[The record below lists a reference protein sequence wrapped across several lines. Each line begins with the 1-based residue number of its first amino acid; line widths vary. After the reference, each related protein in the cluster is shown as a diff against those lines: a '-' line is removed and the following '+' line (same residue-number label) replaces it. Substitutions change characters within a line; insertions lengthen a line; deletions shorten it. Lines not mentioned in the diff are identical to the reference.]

1 MIWCINI
8 FLFNFTKYT
17 MYFGM
22 DIPIALLRPE
32 LILIVQILL
41 MNVLFVPLYTY
52 IFTPFGVQEYVRTP
66 DLSFSTPIKK
76 LDILSIDILN
86 FCVKIII
93 YDFSKFVNIV

>member
-41 MNVLFVPLYTY
+41 MHVLFVPLYIY
-52 IFTPFGVQEYVRTP
+52 IFTPFGVQEYVRTTDSQKKSP
-66 DLSFSTPIKK
+66 IATWLLSKKGGTILYYNINWYKIQPFS
-76 LDILSIDILN
+76 
-86 FCVKIII
+86 
-93 YDFSKFVNIV
+93 

>member
-66 DLSFSTPIKK
+66 EPNPFLKLFYIKCK
-76 LDILSIDILN
+76 YMCLGTAICIP
-86 FCVKIII
+86 
-93 YDFSKFVNIV
+93 